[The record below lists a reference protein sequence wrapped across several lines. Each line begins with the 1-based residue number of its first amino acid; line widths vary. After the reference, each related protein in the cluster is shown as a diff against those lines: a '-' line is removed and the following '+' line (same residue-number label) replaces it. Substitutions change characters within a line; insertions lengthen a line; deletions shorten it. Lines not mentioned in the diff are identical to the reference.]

1 VPLPPQPPSYGCT
14 QGYSLRGCPGYAP
27 MAHRPANGMGVAI
40 FVTGL
45 SGLVLCWMPFLGFL
59 LAGVGVALSGV
70 GMSQGKKT
78 GAGTG
83 LAIAGLVC
91 GVIGLIPALIILIGV
106 LASSPY

>member
-1 VPLPPQPPSYGCT
+1 
-14 QGYSLRGCPGYAP
+14 
-27 MAHRPANGMGVAI
+27 
-40 FVTGL
+40 
-45 SGLVLCWMPFLGFL
+45 
-59 LAGVGVALSGV
+59 
-70 GMSQGKKT
+70 MSQGKKT